1 MHTHT
6 QLTYTH
12 IHTIHTTH
20 IISYPH
26 HIYCIHTSHIHTTN
40 TYTPTHTHPTPIP
53 HPGKE
58 KMGEG
63 GAFLYRK
70 AGLLQ
75 GYYGG
80 PAAKRESIGK
90 GITFP
95 DGKRGQDHPL
105 RAA

>member
-1 MHTHT
+1 MRMMTR
-6 QLTYTH
+6 
-12 IHTIHTTH
+12 I
-20 IISYPH
+20 
-26 HIYCIHTSHIHTTN
+26 
-40 TYTPTHTHPTPIP
+40 
-53 HPGKE
+53 GKFSE
-58 KMGEG
+58 NQKGKKKMGEG

>member
-1 MHTHT
+1 MPGVLGRGWL
-6 QLTYTH
+6 QRFK
-12 IHTIHTTH
+12 
-20 IISYPH
+20 
-26 HIYCIHTSHIHTTN
+26 
-40 TYTPTHTHPTPIP
+40 
-53 HPGKE
+53 PGKK